1 MAFFLLEVKL
11 GNIFSVWLLSPFPF
25 PMIVEEGSPS
35 IFRILSMFSEEEA
48 PTFPKINKD
57 IWNGLEAKWLV

>member
-1 MAFFLLEVKL
+1 
-11 GNIFSVWLLSPFPF
+11 
-25 PMIVEEGSPS
+25 
-35 IFRILSMFSEEEA
+35 MFSEEEA